1 MNPQPPSD
9 EDALGRDRPR
19 PVGQSPDN
27 VWHILEGA
35 LWACVLLLLLLLLL
49 APLRTKVLLANPVWA
64 KLGHLSYSIYLL
76 HLPLFT
82 YALRALSGWGVGGVG
97 WNARSAVVAA
107 LMVAACIALAQVTYT
122 TIERPFLVRKARIA
136 T

>member
-35 LWACVLLLLLLLLL
+35 LWACVLLLLLLLL

-64 KLGHLSYSIYLL
+64 KLGDLSYSIYLL

-82 YALRALSGWGVGGVG
+82 YALRSAERVGRGRRWMERALRGGSCAHGRRVHR
-97 WNARSAVVAA
+97 ARPGHLHDDRAPV
-107 LMVAACIALAQVTYT
+107 
-122 TIERPFLVRKARIA
+122 P
-136 T
+136 